1 MKCLLSLL
9 YLTAAS
15 ASTKVAVL
23 ELGKAGTVRR
33 TTAVDPETTV
43 EGVSSFWSALHNT
56 KSPRNTQHAG
66 LTVVPDLFR
75 KPESGVVIG
84 ISGVDIDVE
93 AQLPMAFSM
102 LAEAPVMEVDGS
114 RVQALLS
121 KIPEWEEVSAEN
133 LSASAVKCGAKKGLS
148 GIMTTVDNSSAQ
160 MVDKQLNGIIN
171 ELKTL
176 AESTG
181 ETIVVHLVVEEDDAI
196 SRRRRL
202 SRRLE
207 EQANGEN
214 AEDGQENNGYYG
226 YGYYENG
233 VWVTTYKTMFQIQY
247 FNVVMWTAIGL
258 AVIVIYT
265 IGLMVNMPLMADTL
279 LFGESAKM
287 VGDD

>member
-1 MKCLLSLL
+1 MKMKCLLSLVCL
-9 YLTAAS
+9 SVAS

-33 TTAVDPETTV
+33 TNAVDPETTV
-43 EGVSSFWSALHNT
+43 EGVSSFWSALHT
-56 KSPRNTQHAG
+56 KSPRAPHTG

-84 ISGVDIDVE
+84 ISGVNLDVE
-93 AQLPMAFSM
+93 AQLPTAFRM
-102 LAEAPVMEVDGS
+102 QAEAPVMEVDGS

-133 LSASAVKCGAKKGLS
+133 MSASAVKCGAKKGLS
-148 GIMTTVDNSSAQ
+148 GIKTTVDSSSAQ
-160 MVDKQLNGIIN
+160 LVDKQLKEIMK
-171 ELKTL
+171 ELTTL
-176 AESTG
+176 ANSSG

-196 SRRRRL
+196 SQRRRL
-202 SRRLE
+202 SRKLE
-207 EQANGEN
+207 EQQGEN
-214 AEDGQENNGYYG
+214 NEDGQENNGYYG
-226 YGYYENG
+226 YGYWENG
-233 VWVTTYKTMFQIQY
+233 EWVTQYKTMFQIQY
-247 FNVVMWTAIGL
+247 FNVVLWTAIGL
-258 AVIVIYT
+258 AVVVIYT

>member
-1 MKCLLSLL
+1 MIMKCLLSLL
-9 YLTAAS
+9 YLSAAS

-33 TTAVDPETTV
+33 TNAVDPETTV
-43 EGVSSFWSALHNT
+43 EGVSSFWSALHT
-56 KSPRNTQHAG
+56 KSPRAPHAG

-75 KPESGVVIG
+75 KPESGVVIA
-84 ISGVDIDVE
+84 ISGVNLDVE
-93 AQLPMAFSM
+93 AQLPTAFSM
-102 LAEAPVMEVDGS
+102 QAEAPVMEVDGS
-114 RVQALLS
+114 RVEALLS

-133 LSASAVKCGAKKGLS
+133 LSFSAVKCGSKKGLS
-148 GIMTTVDNSSAQ
+148 GIKTTVDGSSAQ
-160 MVDKQLNGIIN
+160 LVDKQLKEIMN

-176 AESTG
+176 ADSMG

-202 SRRLE
+202 SRNLE
-207 EQANGEN
+207 DQANGEN
-214 AEDGQENNGYYG
+214 NEDGKENNGYYG
-226 YGYYENG
+226 YGYWENG
-233 VWVTTYKTMFQIQY
+233 EWVTTYKTMFQIQY